1 MIKRRMVD
9 ILLVLVSLAIIAV
22 IWMIQTPSEAQ
33 GEDVPETEI
42 ETDTDTYEVEVT
54 EEDKVVVGD
63 ATESDTEPTE
73 MPPEST
79 EAGTEEVSDTSEEN
93 IEEETEEPPEA
104 TYYCEWGDFYLTQE
118 EYELLLTTVYCESQ
132 TATRE
137 GRYMVALTILNQY
150 NSGRFG
156 STLHKVIYKRNNF
169 SVTNFPDFEEWGWS
183 DKVEE
188 AVTRALKENNHPRD
202 MFYFRTGHYHSWAED
217 YMKVGKIYFST
228 DK

>member
-1 MIKRRMVD
+1 MIKRRLVD
-9 ILLVLVSLAIIAV
+9 IAIVAVSFAIAVV
-22 IWMIQTPSEAQ
+22 IWMIAQPSEVQ
-33 GEDVPETEI
+33 CEDATE
-42 ETDTDTYEVEVT
+42 TDTYEVVTTEV
-54 EEDKVVVGD
+54 DKPVVGD
-63 ATESDTEPTE
+63 TIETEETERIDTEPTE

-79 EAGTEEVSDTSEEN
+79 EAGTEEVFDTSGG
-93 IEEETEEPPEA
+93 IVEEETEEPPEA
-104 TYYCEWGDFYLTQE
+104 TYYCEWGDFYLTQD

-169 SVTNFPDFEEWGWS
+169 SVTQFPEFEEWGWS
-183 DKVEE
+183 DKVVE